1 MIAKIIFA
9 TLVMGGLGV
18 VFGCLLAFASK
29 KFAVQV
35 DPRAAAIRAAL
46 PGANCGGCGFPGC
59 DGYAAA
65 CAAGTCELNKCA
77 AGGAPVAE
85 KIAAIMGVAASAAEP
100 MAAFVRCGGSCE
112 KTQKDCVY
120 LGVSDCQ
127 SASVVPGRGPEAC
140 SFGCM
145 GFGTCVK
152 ACAFDAI
159 HVENGVARV
168 DREKCVGCGKCADA
182 CPRGLITLTPKKSR
196 VAVACSNPMPGAIVR
211 TVCTAGCIGCQ
222 LCVKTCPKQA
232 ISMKGAV
239 AVLDPSKCVGCG
251 LCAQKCP
258 VKAIVNERK
267 PAAKTA

>member
-1 MIAKIIFA
+1 MIARIIFA

-18 VFGCLLAFASK
+18 VFGCLLAYAAG
-29 KFAVQV
+29 KFAIKV
-35 DPRAAAIRAAL
+35 DPRITAIRAAL

-65 CAAGTCELNKCA
+65 CVAGECPLNKCA

-85 KIAAIMGVAASAAEP
+85 KIAAIMGVSSDAAEP
-100 MAAFVRCGGSCE
+100 MAAFVRCQGTCVR
-112 KTQKDCVY
+112 TQKDCVY

-159 HVENGVARV
+159 HIEDGVARV

-182 CPRGLITLTPKKSR
+182 CPRGIIALLPKKQK
-196 VAVACSNPMPGAIVR
+196 VTVACSNPMPGQIVR
-211 TVCTAGCIGCQ
+211 KICTVGCIGCQ
-222 LCVKTCPKQA
+222 MCVKACPKQA

-239 AVLDPSKCVGCG
+239 AVIDPAKCVNCG

-258 VKAIVNERK
+258 AKAIVNERT
-267 PAAKTA
+267 AAKAV